1 MGNSNESVLLY
12 LLHQTNLAFHEA
24 GHIIFGIFG
33 RVISI
38 LGGSLGQLMI
48 LLLVSGHFWYQRDA
62 AGFAFGSFWFF
73 ENFLDVAHYMADAR
87 ALILPLIGGLGPEAH
102 DWRNLFMEWGVL
114 RHDTQ
119 IASWV
124 NTLGWIGMLWTWL
137 WLIRRWISD
146 RKKT

>member
-12 LLHQTNLAFHEA
+12 LLHQTNLAFHET

-33 RVISI
+33 RIISI

-48 LLLVSGHFWYQRDA
+48 LLLVSGHFWYKRDA
-62 AGFAFGSFWFF
+62 AGFAFGSFLFF

-87 ALILPLIGGLGPEAH
+87 ALILPLIGGLGPEAL

>member
-1 MGNSNESVLLY
+1 MGNSNESILLY
-12 LLHQTNLAFHEA
+12 LLHQTNLAFHET
-24 GHIIFGIFG
+24 GYIIFGILG

-48 LLLVSGHFWYQRDA
+48 PLLVSGHFWYQRGA

-73 ENFLDVAHYMADAR
+73 ENFLDVAHYMTDAR
-87 ALILPLIGGLGPEAH
+87 SLILPLIGGLGPEAH

-119 IASWV
+119 IAS
-124 NTLGWIGMLWTWL
+124 
-137 WLIRRWISD
+137 
-146 RKKT
+146 